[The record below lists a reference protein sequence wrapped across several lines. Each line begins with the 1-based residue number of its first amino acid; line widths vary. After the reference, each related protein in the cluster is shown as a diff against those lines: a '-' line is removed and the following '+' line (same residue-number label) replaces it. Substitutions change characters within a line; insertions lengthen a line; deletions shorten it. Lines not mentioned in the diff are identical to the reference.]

1 VTVGCARPDGDGTG
15 GGNSVAGRALEGD
28 NGGVTGCEGVDGGEE
43 GTSMAARE
51 AEGSDEDEAMAYKEN
66 VPVQQAEGGSS
77 SIGGIKK
84 RGHRGRSKE
93 AKAERRK
100 RIDKYGGKAT

>member
-1 VTVGCARPDGDGTG
+1 M
-15 GGNSVAGRALEGD
+15 
-28 NGGVTGCEGVDGGEE
+28 GCEGVDSVEQGM
-43 GTSMAARE
+43 SMAARE
-51 AEGSDEDEAMAYKEN
+51 TEGDDEDEGMVGDEN
-66 VPVQQAEGGSS
+66 VSLQRTEGGSAG

-93 AKAERRK
+93 SKAERRK

>member
-1 VTVGCARPDGDGTG
+1 VWPDGDGTG

-66 VPVQQAEGGSS
+66 VSVQQAEGGSS